1 MRGHQ
6 GDGNVERRNRRAT
19 ARTNERSD
27 APFDERAAADAHR
40 EREFLEAI
48 ACHKGILYKVARV
61 YCGLRDDRAD
71 LIQEIIAQLWRSY
84 DRFDGRCPFSTWM
97 CRVAINVA
105 ISFHRG
111 TMRRPQDTV
120 SLEDLERDLKSAD
133 ARLDAL
139 GDDVRRLYQL
149 IGELDDLNKAIILLH
164 LEGYEQRD
172 IAETVGITATNVST
186 RINRIRQKLRR
197 DFDGGTKIKGKV
209 S

>member
-6 GDGNVERRNRRAT
+6 GDGNAERHNRRAPE
-19 ARTNERSD
+19 RTSERSV
-27 APFDERAAADAHR
+27 APSDESAAGAHR

-48 ACHKGILYKVARV
+48 ARHKGILYKVARV

-84 DRFDGRCPFSTWM
+84 DRFDGRCSFSTWM

-120 SLEDLERDLKSAD
+120 SLEDFERDLKSAD